1 MIPAMVRLFSE
12 SSDELYVIKGWK
24 GGSRVANKSYYD
36 ALGVSKTATKQ
47 DIKKAYQKLAKKW
60 HPDVNKASEAEAKFK
75 EAAEAYEVLGNEERR
90 KLYDNE
96 LLYGAQRGRTG
107 GAASSGASSWDSNF
121 GGGWSGGTYSA
132 GGSGIS
138 EEDLF
143 GMFFGNRG
151 SADRAGY
158 DFFSSSGS
166 GSGRS
171 GGNPWGEAHSTTQA
185 QLDIT
190 LEQAYTGA
198 TVRVQIGDKMVDV
211 HVPARSTEGTI
222 LRIAGNTQNGIT
234 PGGDILLALHIL
246 PHHIYEIRGGD
257 LYGVVEVAPW
267 QAVLGGEVK
276 VPLPGD
282 GAVKLKIPAGI
293 QSGKT
298 LRIPGK
304 GLKRDNG
311 ANGDIL
317 FGIEIVVPE
326 PISEAEIN
334 LYRKLADSSRFEAQ
348 AKRQSVGAQHQKAK
362 VGN

>member
-1 MIPAMVRLFSE
+1 M
-12 SSDELYVIKGWK
+12 
-24 GGSRVANKSYYD
+24 ANKSYYD

-47 DIKKAYQKLAKKW
+47 EIKKAYQKLAKKW
-60 HPDVNKASEAEAKFK
+60 HPDVNKAPEAEAKFK
-75 EAAEAYEVLGNEERR
+75 EAAEAYEVLGNEDKR
-90 KLYDNE
+90 KLYDE
-96 LLYGAQRGRTG
+96 EQLYGAQRGRAGG
-107 GAASSGASSWDSNF
+107 GATSGASSWDSNF
-121 GGGWSGGTYSA
+121 GGSWSGGTYSA

-151 SADRAGY
+151 SADRAGF

-166 GSGRS
+166 GRS
-171 GGNPWGEAHSTTQA
+171 NGNPWGEAHSTTQA

-190 LEQAYTGA
+190 LEQAYKGA
-198 TVRVQIGDKMVDV
+198 TVRVQIGDKTVDV
-211 HVPARSTEGTI
+211 NIPPRSYEGMLMKI
-222 LRIAGNTQNGIT
+222 DGNT
-234 PGGDILLALHIL
+234 PGGIASGSDVLLALHIL
-246 PHHIYEIRGGD
+246 PHDIYEIRDGD

-276 VPLPGD
+276 VPLPGG

-304 GLKRDNG
+304 GLKRENG
-311 ANGDIL
+311 SNGDIL
-317 FGIEIVVPE
+317 FEIEIVIPE
-326 PISEAEIN
+326 PTSEAEKS
-334 LYRKLADSSRFEAQ
+334 LYRKLAESSRFEAR
-348 AKRQSVGAQHQKAK
+348 AKRQSVGAQRRRAK

>member
-1 MIPAMVRLFSE
+1 M
-12 SSDELYVIKGWK
+12 
-24 GGSRVANKSYYD
+24 ANNNYYD

-47 DIKKAYQKLAKKW
+47 EIKKAYQKLAKKW
-60 HPDVNKASEAEAKFK
+60 HPDVNKAPEAEAKFK
-75 EAAEAYEVLGNEERR
+75 KAAEAYEVLGNEERR
-90 KLYDNE
+90 KLYDEE
-96 LLYGAQRGRTG
+96 LLYGAQRGRAG
-107 GAASSGASSWDSNF
+107 GGASSGASSWGSNF
-121 GGGWSGGTYSA
+121 GGSWSGGTYST

-151 SADRAGY
+151 SADRAGF

-171 GGNPWGEAHSTTQA
+171 SSNPWGEAHSTTQA

-190 LEQAYTGA
+190 LEQAYKGA
-198 TVRVQIGDKMVDV
+198 TVRVQIGDKTVDV
-211 HVPARSTEGTI
+211 LVPPRSSEGTI
-222 LRIAGNTQNGIT
+222 LKIAGNAQSGIA

-246 PHHIYEIRGGD
+246 PHDIYKLRNGD
-257 LYGVVEVAPW
+257 LCGVVEVAPW

-276 VPLPGD
+276 VPLPGG

-304 GLKRDNG
+304 GLKRENG
-311 ANGDIL
+311 TNGDIL
-317 FGIEIVVPE
+317 FGIEIIIPE
-326 PISEAEIN
+326 TTSEAEKN
-334 LYRKLADSSRFEAQ
+334 LYRKLAESSRFEAR
-348 AKRQSVGAQHQKAK
+348 AKRQSTGTQRQKSK

>member
-1 MIPAMVRLFSE
+1 L
-12 SSDELYVIKGWK
+12 
-24 GGSRVANKSYYD
+24 ANKSYYD
-36 ALGVSKTATKQ
+36 ALGVSKNATKQ

-60 HPDVNKASEAEAKFK
+60 HPDVNKATEAEAKFK
-75 EAAEAYEVLGNEERR
+75 EAAEAYEVLGNEEKR
-90 KLYDNE
+90 KLYDEE
-96 LLYGAQRGRTG
+96 LLYGAQRGRAG

-121 GGGWSGGTYSA
+121 GGSWSGGTYST

-166 GSGRS
+166 GRS

-190 LEQAYTGA
+190 LEQAYKGS

-211 HVPARSTEGTI
+211 HVPPRSSEGTI
-222 LRIAGNTQNGIT
+222 LRIAGNTQSGLT
-234 PGGDILLALHIL
+234 PGGDVLLALHIL
-246 PHHIYEIRGGD
+246 PHDIYEIRGGD

-276 VPLPGD
+276 VPLPGG
-282 GAVKLKIPAGI
+282 GAVKLKIPAGM

-298 LRIPGK
+298 LRIPDK
-304 GLKRDNG
+304 GMKRDNG

-326 PISEAEIN
+326 PISEAEKS
-334 LYRKLADSSRFEAQ
+334 LYRKLADSSRFEAK

>member
-1 MIPAMVRLFSE
+1 M
-12 SSDELYVIKGWK
+12 
-24 GGSRVANKSYYD
+24 ANKSYYE
-36 ALGVSKTATKQ
+36 ALGVGKTATKQ
-47 DIKKAYQKLAKKW
+47 EIKKAYQKLAKKW
-60 HPDVNKASEAEAKFK
+60 HPDVNKAPEAEAKFK
-75 EAAEAYEVLGNEERR
+75 EAAEAYEVLGNEEKR
-90 KLYDNE
+90 KLYDEE

-107 GAASSGASSWDSNF
+107 GGASSGASSWDSNF
-121 GGGWSGGTYSA
+121 GGNWNGYST

-151 SADRAGY
+151 SADRAGF

-166 GSGRS
+166 GRS
-171 GGNPWGEAHSTTQA
+171 NGNPWGESRSTTQA

-190 LEQAYTGA
+190 LEQAYKGA
-198 TVRVQIGDKMVDV
+198 TVRVQIGDKTVDV
-211 HVPARSTEGTI
+211 HVPPRSSEGTI
-222 LRIAGNTQNGIT
+222 LKIAGNTQSGIGT
-234 PGGDILLALHIL
+234 GGDVLLALHIL
-246 PHHIYEIRGGD
+246 PHDIYELRDSD

-276 VPLPGD
+276 VPLPGG
-282 GAVKLKIPAGI
+282 GAVKLKIPGGI

-304 GLKRDNG
+304 GLKRENG

-326 PISEAEIN
+326 PTSEAEKN
-334 LYRKLADSSRFEAQ
+334 LYRKLADSSHFEPR
-348 AKRQSVGAQHQKAK
+348 AKRQSAGAQRREAK